1 MSVHAA
7 VAGLQTE
14 FLMQLGV
21 EMHLG
26 DCGVDHESASHTRST
41 SCAGASRLRS
51 CWLW

>member
-1 MSVHAA
+1 MGYKKLVEREDERHAA

-26 DCGVDHESASHTRST
+26 DCGV
-41 SCAGASRLRS
+41 
-51 CWLW
+51 